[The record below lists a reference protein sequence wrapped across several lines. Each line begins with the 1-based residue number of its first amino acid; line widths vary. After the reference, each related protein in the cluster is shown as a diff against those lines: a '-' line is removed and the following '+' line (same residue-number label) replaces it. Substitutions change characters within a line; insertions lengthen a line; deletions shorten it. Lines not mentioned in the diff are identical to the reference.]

1 MNFIM
6 STPTKYVEALKK
18 ENVTWPEKTGNFF
31 NEFKDEHIKQGSF
44 SSRADFK
51 K

>member
-18 ENVTWPEKTGNFF
+18 ENVAWPEKTGNFF
-31 NEFKDEHIKQGSF
+31 NEFRGNSIK
-44 SSRADFK
+44 
-51 K
+51 